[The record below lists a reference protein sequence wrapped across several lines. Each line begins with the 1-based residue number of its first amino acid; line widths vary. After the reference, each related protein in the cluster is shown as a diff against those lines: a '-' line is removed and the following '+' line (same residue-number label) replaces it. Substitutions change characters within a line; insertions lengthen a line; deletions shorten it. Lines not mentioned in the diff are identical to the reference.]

1 LTPSGTPVSG
11 PGAAPL
17 ASRSAPRRACAQRV
31 LPDLAWA
38 LREHLAGTPAF
49 TALAGI
55 PIANATGALLDLSP
69 DGRLADLRK
78 RAPAAIRTLTDSRRC
93 RFA

>member
-1 LTPSGTPVSG
+1 M
-11 PGAAPL
+11 
-17 ASRSAPRRACAQRV
+17 
-31 LPDLAWA
+31 
-38 LREHLAGTPAF
+38 PAF

-55 PIANATGALLDLSP
+55 PIANATGALLDLSL

-78 RAPAAIRTLTDSRRC
+78 RVPAAIRTLTDSRRC